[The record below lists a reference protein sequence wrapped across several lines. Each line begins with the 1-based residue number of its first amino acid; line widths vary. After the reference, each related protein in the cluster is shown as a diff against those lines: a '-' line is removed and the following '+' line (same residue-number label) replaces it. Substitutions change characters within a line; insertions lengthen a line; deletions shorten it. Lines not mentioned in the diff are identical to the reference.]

1 MNNKKIY
8 NSIVKI
14 ITSDVI
20 FDINIPY
27 NITKQ
32 HKSIGAGF
40 YIDNEG
46 HILTAAH
53 CVKNTID
60 IKINIP
66 KYGKKNFN
74 GEIICVYPDFDL
86 AIIKI
91 IDYKNDYNLKLGNSD
106 QINIG
111 DEVYA
116 LGYPDGSN
124 HPLRTAGTIS
134 GRRDIFIQGDVPLN
148 PGNSGGPV
156 FNKNHEVIGV
166 SAAKLSDSEDS
177 SLIVPINIFKNVK
190 NIMLKSKNKIIYKNV
205 LGILLRNNDDYYLDF
220 HNLKEKINKGV
231 VIGKILEKSPL
242 KSLIKEGDIICK
254 INDIDI
260 DYYGEVNVDWEE
272 AKVPINYIIER
283 TLPNG
288 TVNLDIFDIKKKIN
302 IRLNNIKLMPLNL
315 LYPIRE
321 IFTHIEKYSYEVFG
335 GMIVMNLTLDH
346 IKETYKHLIHMI
358 IDDDIYNP
366 YLIISHIFENSK
378 ISEFENINKGLIL
391 DKVNDLTVRTI
402 EDYRKALLNPIIVN
416 DKKYLKIKI
425 LSSYNEFI
433 IDLKTLLEQEPKF
446 IDFYKYNES
455 QTYMA
460 LKN

>member
-14 ITSDVI
+14 VTSDVI
-20 FDINIPY
+20 FDTNIPY
-27 NITKQ
+27 NIIKQ
-32 HKSIGAGF
+32 QKSIGAGF

-60 IKINIP
+60 ITINIP
-66 KYGKKNFN
+66 KYGKKNFK

-91 IDYKNDYNLKLGNSD
+91 IDYKINYNLTLGDSDKL
-106 QINIG
+106 NIG

-156 FNKNHEVIGV
+156 FNNNHEVIGV
-166 SAAKLSDSEDS
+166 SAAKLSNSEDS

-205 LGILLRNNDDYYLDF
+205 LGILLRNNDQFYLDY
-220 HNLKEKINKGV
+220 HNIVDKKNKGV
-231 VIGKILEKSPL
+231 IVGKILDKSPL
-242 KSLIKEGDIICK
+242 KPLISEGDIICK
-254 INDIDI
+254 INDINI

-283 TLPNG
+283 TVPSG
-288 TVNLDIFDIKKKIN
+288 SIDLDVFDIKKKKNIQLKNIN
-302 IRLNNIKLMPLNL
+302 LMPLNE

-335 GMIVMNLTLDH
+335 GIIVMNLTLDH
-346 IKETYKHLIHMI
+346 IKETFKHLVYLIVN
-358 IDDDIYNP
+358 DDIYNP

-378 ISEFENINKGLIL
+378 ISQLESISAGLIL

-402 EDYRKALLNPIIVN
+402 EDYRKALMSPIIVN
-416 DKKYLKIKI
+416 SKKYLKIKP

-433 IDLKTLLEQEPKF
+433 IDLETLLEEEPKF
-446 IDFYKYNES
+446 IDFYRYNES
-455 QTYMA
+455 ESYLA